1 MVRLEEL
8 EDGVL
13 EVSSSGMN
21 WLSTST
27 YHGCPISVTALCT
40 CPRLIVGTY
49 YRAGLADH
57 DKLPRFILVQDEHGR
72 SSDGRFVSVDRVSND
87 VVRCSSVEQ
96 QRVRGIR
103 KDEVNPLDSI
113 AVLEDQVGSSW
124 FPVDRR
130 HPALQSVFLRKSI
143 GNQSARSD
151 AVSRWSL

>member
-130 HPALQSVFLRKSI
+130 HPALQSVFLRKLI
-143 GNQSARSD
+143 GDQSARSD
-151 AVSRWSL
+151 TVARRSL